1 MGNNC
6 SFSLNNCN
14 FQFFFLEV
22 KLVKLPVN
30 CFLKLQMDSDE
41 GRGARRDLILDLD
54 AIGRNRVQII
64 SKSLR
69 TARSL
74 HIVATRTR
82 PPEGPSELIGCL
94 YPLVQGSLHRD
105 PKQLTS

>member
-1 MGNNC
+1 M
-6 SFSLNNCN
+6 
-14 FQFFFLEV
+14 
-22 KLVKLPVN
+22 KLPVN

-74 HIVATRTR
+74 HLVATKT
-82 PPEGPSELIGCL
+82 PLSVEGPRELIGCL